1 MSMALRN
8 EARSELERHI
18 DWFVNTGIPQIM
30 SRFKTKEVKNIL
42 LQYQNEDDFSFGV
55 AYGAIIFG
63 YGEKFLAT
71 LHRNP
76 KQAESLEIQTI
87 LANRMR
93 EVKAA
98 IFKTD

>member
-1 MSMALRN
+1 MSTALGN
-8 EARSELERHI
+8 EARGELERYI

-42 LQYQNEDDFSFGV
+42 QYQDEEDFSYGV

-76 KQAESLEIQTI
+76 TQAESLEIQTI
-87 LANRMR
+87 LANRMQ

-98 IFKTD
+98 IFKTN

>member
-1 MSMALRN
+1 
-8 EARSELERHI
+8 
-18 DWFVNTGIPQIM
+18 M
-30 SRFKTKEVKNIL
+30 SRFRTKELKNIL
-42 LQYQNEDDFSFGV
+42 QFRNEEDFSYGV

-76 KQAESLEIQTI
+76 TQAEQLEIQTV

-93 EVKAA
+93 EVKNA
-98 IFKTD
+98 IVKLG